1 MVLHLVACLY
11 TPVTIV
17 GPPPSNCVTR
27 IDLRLIQV
35 CLTLT
40 GSDAAM
46 TQSRAVPS
54 SCV

>member
-27 IDLRLIQV
+27 IDPRVIQV
-35 CLTLT
+35 CLT